1 MDALPSRF
9 INEIP
14 ENSLEKNEISLNEND
29 DFEFNQDNTIE
40 FDNEYKVLDG
50 IATKKI
56 KYLNGKNKKIKEN
69 F

>member
-1 MDALPSRF
+1 MKMM
-9 INEIP
+9 I
-14 ENSLEKNEISLNEND
+14 LNLIKIILLNLIMS
-29 DFEFNQDNTIE
+29 IE
-40 FDNEYKVLDG
+40 VLGG